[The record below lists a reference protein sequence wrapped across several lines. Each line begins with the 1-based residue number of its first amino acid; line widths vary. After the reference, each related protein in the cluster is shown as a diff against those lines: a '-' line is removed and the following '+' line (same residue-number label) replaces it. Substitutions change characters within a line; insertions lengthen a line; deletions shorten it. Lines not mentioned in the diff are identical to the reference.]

1 MSNPIA
7 VQLFSL
13 FRREPKS
20 PNKSPNKNA
29 EAANAGAE
37 PAQRLERAALYAR
50 HGYFHA
56 SFTPLL
62 YPFVPEIPPE

>member
-20 PNKSPNKNA
+20 PDKNA
-29 EAANAGAE
+29 EAANARAE
-37 PAQRLERAALYAR
+37 PAQRIDRAALYAR

>member
-13 FRREPKS
+13 FRREH
-20 PNKSPNKNA
+20 KSPNKNA
-29 EAANAGAE
+29 EAANARAE
-37 PAQRLERAALYAR
+37 PAQRVERVERAALYAR